1 MLRRRQECKRVL
13 NATQSPWKWDA
24 AHEDDD
30 GDNDD
35 DEDDSPVLEEGD
47 YGDDDEDDDDDDGDE
62 DEDEYDSPVLK
73 PFFLRGCWEVAA
85 KEKIRCKFFHFIHNL
100 P

>member
-47 YGDDDEDDDDDDGDE
+47 DGDDVQDDHDENGPDKDAQ
-62 DEDEYDSPVLK
+62 YK
-73 PFFLRGCWEVAA
+73 Q
-85 KEKIRCKFFHFIHNL
+85 
-100 P
+100 